1 MIKDIS
7 APEAWALLNENG
19 NAVLLDVRTTM
30 EYEYVGHPPEAV
42 HLPWKEAPDMQVDPA
57 FVDKARRVLG
67 EARPGCAPEDL
78 TVLTLCRSGARSKA
92 AGEALAESGFRNVMN
107 VVEGFEGDK
116 DENNHRGNI
125 NGWRYHNLPW
135 EQS

>member
-7 APEAWALLNENG
+7 APEAWALLNENEG
-19 NAVLLDVRTTM
+19 AVLLDVRTTM
-30 EYEYVGHPPEAV
+30 EYEYVGHPLDAV
-42 HLPWKEAPDMQVDPA
+42 HLPWQEAPDMQVDPE
-57 FVDKARRVLG
+57 FVDKARDVLG
-67 EARPGCAPEDL
+67 KTRPGRDPEEL
-78 TVLTLCRSGARSKA
+78 VVLTLCRSGSRSKA

-116 DENNHRGNI
+116 DANNHRGNI

>member
-1 MIKDIS
+1 MIKDMS
-7 APEAWALLNENG
+7 APEAWALLNENED
-19 NAVLLDVRTTM
+19 AVMLDVRTTM
-30 EYEYVGHPPEAV
+30 EYEYVGHPPDAV
-42 HLPWKEAPDMQVDPA
+42 LLPWKEAPDMQVDPE
-57 FVDKARRVLG
+57 FVDKARDVLRK
-67 EARPGCAPEDL
+67 ARPGRDPEDL
-78 TVLTLCRSGARSKA
+78 VVLTLCRSGGRSKA
-92 AGEALAESGFRNVMN
+92 AGEALAENGFRNVIN

>member
-7 APEAWALLNENG
+7 APEAWALLNENED
-19 NAVLLDVRTTM
+19 AVLLDVRTTM
-30 EYEYVGHPPEAV
+30 EYEYVGHPLDAV
-42 HLPWKEAPDMQVDPA
+42 HLPWKEAPDMQVDPG
-57 FVDKARRVLG
+57 FVDKARDVLRQ
-67 EARPGCAPEDL
+67 ARPARDPEDL
-78 TVLTLCRSGARSKA
+78 VVLTLCRSGARSRA
-92 AGEALAESGFRNVMN
+92 AGEALAENGFRNVMN

>member
-7 APEAWALLNENG
+7 APEAWALLNENED
-19 NAVLLDVRTTM
+19 AVLLDVRTTM
-30 EYEYVGHPPEAV
+30 EYEYVGHPLEAV
-42 HLPWKEAPDMQVDPA
+42 HIPWQEAPDMQVDPE
-57 FVDKARRVLG
+57 FVDKTRGLLSRT
-67 EARPGCAPEDL
+67 RPGRDPEEL
-78 TVLTLCRSGARSKA
+78 VILTLCRSGSRSKA
-92 AGEALAESGFRNVMN
+92 AGEALVESGFRNVMN